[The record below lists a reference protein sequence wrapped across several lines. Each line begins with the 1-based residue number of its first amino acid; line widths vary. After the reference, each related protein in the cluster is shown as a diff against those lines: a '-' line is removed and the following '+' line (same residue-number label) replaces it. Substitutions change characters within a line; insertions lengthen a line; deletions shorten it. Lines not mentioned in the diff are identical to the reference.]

1 MLDEECVKCGARSDE
16 LFLAKLAACCS
27 GHPNFEV
34 RTASQRNYITSDNN
48 LPVNCFRLKHFA
60 GTVTYNVK
68 GFVDKNRDVLSR
80 DLSQAMY
87 NCSHPLLKT
96 LFPEGNP
103 KRASIKRP
111 ATTGAQFKISISAL
125 VRNLT
130 SKQPHYVRCIKPNE
144 LKQPRIFETA
154 LVQHQVRY
162 LG

>member
-1 MLDEECVKCGARSDE
+1 MLVFISKRFFGFRFYVCRIVKLDC
-16 LFLAKLAACCS
+16 FS
-27 GHPNFEV
+27 G
-34 RTASQRNYITSDNN
+34 
-48 LPVNCFRLKHFA
+48 FRLKHFA
-60 GTVTYNVK
+60 GTVTYTVN

-80 DLSQAMY
+80 DISQAMY
-87 NCSHPLLKT
+87 NSSHPLLKT

-103 KRASIKRP
+103 KRVSVKVP

-130 SKQPHYVRCIKPNE
+130 SKEPHYVRCIKPNE

-154 LVQHQVRY
+154 LVQHQVHY